1 LLLTLQLTRDFS
13 MESGSLLITLAILP
27 TKTMKIGEL
36 SSKSQVPIRTIR
48 YYEEIGL
55 LPVPDRSEGH
65 FRLFPSETIQ
75 RLLFIKRL
83 QILGLSLQEVKDC
96 LVLFDRGELP
106 CAELRIKL
114 ERHIEAIDQQ
124 IQEMA
129 ALRQQLCDT
138 LQDWDETPQPQ
149 ENIICPNLHI

>member
-1 LLLTLQLTRDFS
+1 MSNSTAL
-13 MESGSLLITLAILP
+13 
-27 TKTMKIGEL
+27 KIGEL
-36 SSKSQVPIRTIR
+36 STRSQVPIKTIR

-55 LPVPDRSEGH
+55 LLMADRTEGH

-83 QILGLSLQEVKDC
+83 QMLGLSLQEVKDC
-96 LVLFDRGELP
+96 LALFDRGELP
-106 CAELRIKL
+106 CAELRVKL

-124 IQEMA
+124 IQEMT

-138 LQDWDETPQPQ
+138 LQDWDETPQAQ
-149 ENIICPNLHI
+149 ENIICPNLQM

>member
-1 LLLTLQLTRDFS
+1 
-13 MESGSLLITLAILP
+13 
-27 TKTMKIGEL
+27 MKIGEL
-36 SSKSQVPIRTIR
+36 STRSQVPIKTIR

-55 LPVPDRSEGH
+55 LLRPDRTEGH

-83 QILGLSLQEVKDC
+83 QMLGLSLQEVKDC
-96 LVLFDRGELP
+96 LALFDRGELP
-106 CAELRIKL
+106 CAELRVKL

-124 IQEMA
+124 IQEMT

-138 LQDWDETPQPQ
+138 LQDWDETPQAQ
-149 ENIICPNLHI
+149 ENIICPNLQM

>member
-1 LLLTLQLTRDFS
+1 
-13 MESGSLLITLAILP
+13 
-27 TKTMKIGEL
+27 MKIGEL

-65 FRLFPSETIQ
+65 FRLFPLETIQ

-96 LVLFDRGELP
+96 LALSDRGELP

-114 ERHIEAIDQQ
+114 EHHIEAIDQQ

>member
-1 LLLTLQLTRDFS
+1 MSERAV
-13 MESGSLLITLAILP
+13 ITLAILP

-83 QILGLSLQEVKDC
+83 QILGLSLHC

>member
-1 LLLTLQLTRDFS
+1 MSNST
-13 MESGSLLITLAILP
+13 A
-27 TKTMKIGEL
+27 MKIGEL
-36 SSKSQVPIRTIR
+36 STRSQVPIKTIR

-55 LPVPDRSEGH
+55 LLMPDRTEGH

-83 QILGLSLQEVKDC
+83 QMLGLSLQEVKDC
-96 LVLFDRGELP
+96 LALFDRGELP
-106 CAELRIKL
+106 CAELRVKL

-124 IQEMA
+124 IQEMT

-138 LQDWDETPQPQ
+138 LQDWDETPQAQ
-149 ENIICPNLHI
+149 ENIICPNLQM